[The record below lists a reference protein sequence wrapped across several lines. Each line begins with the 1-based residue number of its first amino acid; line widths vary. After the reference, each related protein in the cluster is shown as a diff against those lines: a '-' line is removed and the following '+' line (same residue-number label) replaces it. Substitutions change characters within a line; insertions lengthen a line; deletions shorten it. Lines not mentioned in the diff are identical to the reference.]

1 MRKNYSLSLIRILA
15 LFLVIFCHIFELT
28 SYSILGNYLAVG
40 VQLFLPLSGYLYSH
54 KEFEDSKSRIKFVF
68 KNCYKILVDYYI
80 CVIIFIVVYYFV
92 QPECINLRSI
102 WDILLCKSAWFGI
115 HHLWYIP
122 YCLMCY
128 LITPLLYDLKKYLKS
143 GGGNILSGFLI
154 FIIAFEILLYTYNSY
169 FMPMRII
176 SYIIGYFL
184 PEIKSFKKLFVLW
197 NISVFIAIVLNI
209 IRYKYMYVWTPEA
222 FTGIKSEVLE
232 FLYNYANLFLG
243 LSLFLTIVIFLRNVD
258 WPVWTQHIFDKTDIL
273 SYDFY
278 LVHMIFVKGCLSLI
292 GKLGSFIVEVL
303 AILIVT
309 FISGILLHLCSNF
322 VKKLIS
328 KTYCKSQVIK

>member
-1 MRKNYSLSLIRILA
+1 
-15 LFLVIFCHIFELT
+15 
-28 SYSILGNYLAVG
+28 
-40 VQLFLPLSGYLYSH
+40 
-54 KEFEDSKSRIKFVF
+54 
-68 KNCYKILVDYYI
+68 
-80 CVIIFIVVYYFV
+80 
-92 QPECINLRSI
+92 
-102 WDILLCKSAWFGI
+102 
-115 HHLWYIP
+115 
-122 YCLMCY
+122 
-128 LITPLLYDLKKYLKS
+128 
-143 GGGNILSGFLI
+143 
-154 FIIAFEILLYTYNSY
+154 
-169 FMPMRII
+169 MPMRII

-278 LVHMIFVKGCLSLI
+278 LVYIPFK
-292 GKLGSFIVEVL
+292 
-303 AILIVT
+303 
-309 FISGILLHLCSNF
+309 
-322 VKKLIS
+322 
-328 KTYCKSQVIK
+328 